1 MRYTGKKL
9 REEVFRIIQK
19 EWPIHVSLVC
29 RKLQGKSHI
38 SNISKLRYHFNQ
50 LQKEGKIHTKK
61 LDRALVAWPVEIEKL
76 RVMRDFL
83 AE

>member
-1 MRYTGKKL
+1 MKHSGKKL
-9 REEVFRIIQK
+9 REEVFKIIQK

-29 RKLQGKSHI
+29 RKLQAKTHL
-38 SNISKLRYHFNQ
+38 SNISKLRYHFNE

-83 AE
+83 SE